1 MEGGPKTDQATSSVA
16 PTSSS
21 GTASSALGNQCD
33 GKGREFSV
41 LMRGVKRKFP
51 GDFDVC
57 HCCIKEAE
65 RLTHEVYRLGSF
77 PVIINHC
84 FLSFSKNPPAVD
96 DALKQLWIFTWFVWS
111 RPRNASAEAMRTLT
125 WRIDYAAM
133 GCLSSECQKMTLL
146 IRFAERWKKWEL
158 TFASVWFHCDHLST
172 LHICML
178 FSAVQF
184 EQVMRCGRS
193 HCKEKELKQLL
204 LSMQSKRVET

>member
-1 MEGGPKTDQATSSVA
+1 MIPSSLPLGKPKKKDQKDRAISTPAAVPMEGGSKTDQATSSVA

-33 GKGREFSV
+33 GRGREFSV

-84 FLSFSKNPPAVD
+84 FLLFSKNPPAVD
-96 DALKQLWIFTWFVWS
+96 DALKQL
-111 RPRNASAEAMRTLT
+111 
-125 WRIDYAAM
+125 
-133 GCLSSECQKMTLL
+133 
-146 IRFAERWKKWEL
+146 
-158 TFASVWFHCDHLST
+158 
-172 LHICML
+172 
-178 FSAVQF
+178 
-184 EQVMRCGRS
+184 
-193 HCKEKELKQLL
+193 
-204 LSMQSKRVET
+204 